1 MGLVEFRFE
10 DVSTVLPLH
19 ELLSSSLCAQLN
31 KIIDENSTLRNSLAR
46 SPTVPPMSPSSPP
59 MSPPAIVQIEE
70 EGSGE
75 GEGSGVVPLYAEVDK
90 SKVRSHLRLSVHL

>member
-1 MGLVEFRFE
+1 MALGVE

-19 ELLSSSLCAQLN
+19 ELLSSLCAQLN

-59 MSPPAIVQIEE
+59 TSPPATVQIE

-75 GEGSGVVPLYAEVDK
+75 GEGSRVVPLYAEVDK
-90 SKVRSHLRLSVHL
+90 SKVRGHLRPSVHL